1 MVSGRSPS
9 RELETLAPIS
19 RRYLTPQGLVAGM
32 AAGPLVASGAARW
45 LGGSGMA
52 FTALSV
58 AQRQDGAIVRTLHP
72 VTQLP
77 PGLEEQLG
85 SLALANDDPLSCL
98 GLAADRTLVM
108 GIVNVTPDSFSDGG
122 RFEGAAGIAH
132 GRALVAAGA
141 DLLDIG
147 GESTRPGAA
156 AVPVAE
162 EIARVVPVIA
172 GLAPLGVPISIDS
185 RKAEVMAAALDA
197 GAHLVNDVAA
207 LGFDPAARALV
218 AQRRVPVIL
227 MHAQGEPATMQ
238 VDPRY
243 DDVLLDVFDWFMAR
257 IAWCQAG
264 GIDPA
269 QIVIDPGIGFGKTV
283 AHNLALIES
292 LALFHGLGRPILL
305 GASRKSFIGKLS
317 SGEGAEHRLGGS
329 VAVALAGAAR
339 GARLVR
345 VHDVAETVQ
354 ALRLAK
360 AVALAGTPQG

>member
-1 MVSGRSPS
+1 M
-9 RELETLAPIS
+9 APFS
-19 RRYLTPQGLVAGM
+19 RRYLTPLGLVAGT
-32 AAGPLVASGAARW
+32 AAGPLVASGGARW
-45 LGGSGMA
+45 LGRSGIA
-52 FTALSV
+52 FTAVSV
-58 AQRQDGAIVRTLHP
+58 AQRQQGGTVRALHP
-72 VTQLP
+72 LTLLP
-77 PGLEEQLG
+77 PELDEQLE
-85 SLALANDDPLSCL
+85 SLALGADDPLSRL

-172 GLAPLGVPISIDS
+172 GLAPLGVPISVDS

-197 GAHLVNDVAA
+197 GARLVNDVAA

-243 DDVLLDVFDWFMAR
+243 DDVLLDIFDWFAAR
-257 IAWCQAG
+257 IAWCGEG

-269 QIVIDPGIGFGKTV
+269 QIVLDPGIGFGKTV
-283 AHNLALIES
+283 AHNLALIDS

-305 GASRKSFIGKLS
+305 GASRKSFIGRLS
-317 SGEGAEHRLGGS
+317 SGEGAEDRLGGS
-329 VAVALAGAAR
+329 LAVALAGAAR

-354 ALRLAK
+354 ALRLAT
-360 AVALAGTPQG
+360 ALDGVGAPQG